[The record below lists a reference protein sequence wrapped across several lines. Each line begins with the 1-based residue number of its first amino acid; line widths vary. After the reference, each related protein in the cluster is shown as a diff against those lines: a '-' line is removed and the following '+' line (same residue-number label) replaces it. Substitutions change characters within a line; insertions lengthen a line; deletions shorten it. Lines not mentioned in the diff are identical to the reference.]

1 MSKQQIMQMLEK
13 MPDDSTDLDILEKIK
28 EIVLVKQKIKKSRED
43 IKNGRVLPHEEVFKK
58 YE

>member
-1 MSKQQIMQMLEK
+1 MLEK